1 MSNNFVISDDYIR
14 ELNVAYWTEEDETK
28 MGIHPLQIKERV
40 LSVLKRDNVTFS
52 EYIQNFWPSGPR
64 IEVILD
70 GEFYGIFD
78 YESNEFESTPDSR
91 LAEFINNQMDL

>member
-1 MSNNFVISDDYIR
+1 MFEISDDYIR
-14 ELNVAYWTEEDETK
+14 EINAAYWAEEYEMK

-64 IEVILD
+64 VEIILLM
-70 GEFYGIFD
+70 GIFM
-78 YESNEFESTPDSR
+78 EFLITNLMNSNPPQIVD
-91 LAEFINNQMDL
+91 

>member
-1 MSNNFVISDDYIR
+1 MFEISDDYIR
-14 ELNVAYWTEEDETK
+14 EINAAYWVEEDEMK

-40 LSVLKRDNVTFS
+40 ESSLKKNDVKFNDYEQRF
-52 EYIQNFWPSGPR
+52 ELSGPR
-64 IEVILD
+64 VEIILD

-78 YESNEFESTPDSR
+78 YEINEFESTPDSR